1 MDATWIVSANAS
13 RARFFSQA
21 SVRAPLDEVS
31 SMINGAVRLRAADL
45 ETDGLGQR
53 SATKSQHNTGATAQ
67 ASGYQPNQTPAE
79 HQTELFAR
87 EVADYLCRAQQEQRF
102 RDLCLVASPGFLGE
116 LRKLLDK
123 QVASQISFELNKDY
137 TQLSPEQ
144 LREQIEA
151 LRP

>member
-13 RARFFSQA
+13 RARFFSQPTA
-21 SVRAPLDEVS
+21 RAPLSEVS
-31 SMINGAVRLRAADL
+31 TMINGASRLRAADL

-53 SATKSQHNTGATAQ
+53 SASKSQHSVGAPTQ
-67 ASGYQPNQTPAE
+67 PSGYQPNQSPAE

-87 EVADYLCRAQQEQRF
+87 EVADYLSRACQSQRF
-102 RDLCLVASPGFLGE
+102 RNLCLVASPGFLGE
-116 LRKLLDK
+116 LRRMLDK
-123 QVASQISFELNKDY
+123 NVAAQINFELNKDY

-144 LREQIEA
+144 LREQIDA